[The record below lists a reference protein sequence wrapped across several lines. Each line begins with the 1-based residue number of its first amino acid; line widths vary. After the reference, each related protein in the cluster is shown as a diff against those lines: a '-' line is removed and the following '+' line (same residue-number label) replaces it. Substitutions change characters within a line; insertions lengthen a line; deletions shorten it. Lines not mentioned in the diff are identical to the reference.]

1 MARSPTSLR
10 AEGRTRLASE
20 STRPKA
26 PAPQRPSSIRLWL
39 RRRRPLLRPMMFG
52 VLGLGAVGICGIAV
66 AALEPAGRFSWV
78 NEGVAEIGARA
89 GLTVQE
95 IVVRGQHNTPRELI
109 RAAIGIRNGDPLLAF
124 SPEAARQRLESIAW
138 IESAEVQRN
147 LSGNITVDIHE
158 RRPFAIWQH
167 QNDFAVV
174 DREGRVVSADTLDA
188 FGPLPLLVGVGA
200 QKSGAAVYD
209 LLARSPEV
217 QQRTQALIFVS
228 QRRWNLRLHNG
239 TDVLLPEGHEDAA
252 IARLAELQRTQ
263 ALLDRPLV
271 SIDMRL
277 PDRLVVRQQPQ
288 PEAPP
293 VNHARGRGRG

>member
-52 VLGLGAVGICGIAV
+52 VLALGAVGICGIAV
-66 AALEPAGRFSWV
+66 AALEPAGRFSWI

-89 GLTVQE
+89 GLTVEE
-95 IVVRGQHNTPRELI
+95 IIVRGQHNTPRELI

-188 FGPLPLLVGVGA
+188 FGPLPLLVGEGA

-217 QQRTQALIFVS
+217 QQRTQALIFVN
-228 QRRWNLRLHNG
+228 QRRWNLRMHTG

-288 PEAPP
+288 PETPAAT
-293 VNHARGRGRG
+293 HARGRGRG

>member
-10 AEGRTRLASE
+10 AEGRTRLAAE
-20 STRPKA
+20 NNRQT

-39 RRRRPLLRPMMFG
+39 RRRKPLLRPAMFG
-52 VLGLGAVGICGIAV
+52 LMGLGMLGVCGITV
-66 AALEPAGRFSWV
+66 AALAPEGRFSWV

-95 IVVRGQHNTPRELI
+95 IVVRGQHNTPRDLI
-109 RAAIGIRNGDPLLAF
+109 RAAIGTRNGDPLLAF
-124 SPEAARQRLESIAW
+124 SPDAARQRLESIAW

-147 LSGNITVDIHE
+147 LSGNITIEIHE

-174 DREGRVVSADTLDA
+174 DRDGRVVSADTLDA
-188 FGPLPLLVGVGA
+188 FGPLPLLVGEGA
-200 QKSGAAVYD
+200 EKSGAVVYD
-209 LLARSPEV
+209 LLDQAPEV
-217 QQRTQALIFVS
+217 KIRTQALVFVS
-228 QRRWNLRLHNG
+228 QRRWNLRLHSG
-239 TDVLLPEGHEDAA
+239 TDVLLPEGHEAAA
-252 IARLAELQRTQ
+252 ITRLAELQRTQ

-277 PDRLVVRQQPQ
+277 PDRLVVRQHPQ
-288 PEAPP
+288 PEPAAATSQ
-293 VNHARGRGRG
+293 ARGRGRG